1 MYGLGGIVP
10 PDVTDGEKQPIQ
22 CFPLYSFLL
31 ALENP
36 RVNLLVLDIE
46 GAEYEVSKIIKCRY
60 HNKFPDNF
68 QNEHLWTFSET
79 GSICSND

>member
-10 PDVTDGEKQPIQ
+10 PDVSNEEKQPIQ

-46 GAEYEVSKIIKCRY
+46 GAEYEVSV
-60 HNKFPDNF
+60 
-68 QNEHLWTFSET
+68 FS
-79 GSICSND
+79 S

>member
-10 PDVTDGEKQPIQ
+10 PDVSYGEKQPIQ

-46 GAEYEVSKIIKCRY
+46 GAEYEVSVSPVERRSSNVVIIRS
-60 HNKFPDNF
+60 F
-68 QNEHLWTFSET
+68 QTIFKLISY
-79 GSICSND
+79 GLSL

>member
-10 PDVTDGEKQPIQ
+10 PDVSNEEKQPIQ

-46 GAEYEVSKIIKCRY
+46 GAEYEVSVSPVERRSSNVVIIRS
-60 HNKFPDNF
+60 F
-68 QNEHLWTFSET
+68 QTIFKLISY
-79 GSICSND
+79 GLSL

>member
-10 PDVTDGEKQPIQ
+10 PDVTDAEKQPIQ

-46 GAEYEVSKIIKCRY
+46 GAEYEVSVFSSSKKSIKCR
-60 HNKFPDNF
+60 HHKNLSDIFKMNH
-68 QNEHLWTFSET
+68 QRLSL
-79 GSICSND
+79 